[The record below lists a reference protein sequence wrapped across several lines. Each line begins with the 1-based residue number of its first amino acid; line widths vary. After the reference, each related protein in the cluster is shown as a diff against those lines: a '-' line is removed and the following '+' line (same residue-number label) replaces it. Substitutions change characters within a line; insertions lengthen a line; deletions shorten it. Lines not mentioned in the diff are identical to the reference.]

1 MIGVVLDANSRDTR
15 LWTGPFGFIL
25 RGELFVDFVNDNDF
39 DKNLSNLCDEI
50 SKRINLSPQS
60 VTLPLDKLSIKSNK
74 VSVDSDDD
82 F

>member
-1 MIGVVLDANSRDTR
+1 MIGVVLDANCRDTR

-50 SKRINLSPQS
+50 RKRIN
-60 VTLPLDKLSIKSNK
+60 
-74 VSVDSDDD
+74 
-82 F
+82 